1 MMVKIMEIIYFILCF
16 IQPIIV
22 ATPEAVSVMGAS
34 IALGSLKAFTI
45 GLMGTVFG
53 IIFMYLISKKLGAK
67 FINRLV
73 NEKQLERY
81 KKHIQRNELLL
92 TGIMFIFPVLPDE
105 IVCVGAGIVGIN
117 FKTFIIIA
125 ILSKTITIFSWCIF
139 YTNCR
144 KVLNISRSEF
154 VLIVCIIL
162 IFALLISRLI
172 KTKGVKARA
181 N

>member
-1 MMVKIMEIIYFILCF
+1 
-16 IQPIIV
+16 
-22 ATPEAVSVMGAS
+22 
-34 IALGSLKAFTI
+34 
-45 GLMGTVFG
+45 
-53 IIFMYLISKKLGAK
+53 
-67 FINRLV
+67 
-73 NEKQLERY
+73 
-81 KKHIQRNELLL
+81 
-92 TGIMFIFPVLPDE
+92 MFIFPVLPDE

-125 ILSKTITIFSWCIF
+125 ILSKTITIFSYAYSIQIAE
-139 YTNCR
+139 
-144 KVLNISRSEF
+144 VLNISRSEF

>member
-81 KKHIQRNELLL
+81 KKYIQRNELLL

-125 ILSKTITIFSWCIF
+125 ILSKTITIFSYAYSIQIAE
-139 YTNCR
+139 
-144 KVLNISRSEF
+144 VLNISRSEF

>member
-1 MMVKIMEIIYFILCF
+1 MMVKIMEVIYFILCF

-22 ATPEAVSVMGAS
+22 PTPEAVSVMGAS

-81 KKHIQRNELLL
+81 KKYIQRNELLL

-125 ILSKTITIFSWCIF
+125 ILSKTITIFSYAYSI
-139 YTNCR
+139 
-144 KVLNISRSEF
+144 KIAEVLNISRSEF

-172 KTKGVKARA
+172 KTKGVKART

>member
-16 IQPIIV
+16 IHPIIV

-81 KKHIQRNELLL
+81 KKYIQRNELLL

-125 ILSKTITIFSWCIF
+125 ILSKTITIFSYAYSIQIAE
-139 YTNCR
+139 
-144 KVLNISRSEF
+144 VLNISRGEF